1 MRNFLICLLL
11 TTSLLAKDEYYL
23 GEGMQV
29 QDLPLYLG
37 GYISLDYKSS
47 QTEDRYRINDVAFLA
62 YGNHK
67 KFSYVAEFEAK
78 EFYTKR
84 YTTEADSSTYN
95 SRVYAERVFLN
106 YTLNENYQLKIGK
119 YNSPVGLW
127 NLYPINVFRET
138 TSNPASTYIIY
149 PKYTT
154 GLLAS
159 YQSFGDGELSIDYM
173 LQHNEDVDHEYNNY
187 EIDKHYGFGVSYQV
201 DDYSAKINGGH
212 FHKVN
217 LGALED
223 ELYYVLLSAK
233 YETDTYQVLSELG
246 KQRSNDKVTTN
257 YAGYIQGLYR
267 YTQKHIAVMRVEAID
282 DRVNN
287 INEELIILGLTYR
300 PLYPVAIKYEYRFHS
315 QNKLNQSLISLSVL
329 F

>member
-1 MRNFLICLLL
+1 MRNFLIFLLL
-11 TTSLLAKDEYYL
+11 ATSLVAKEAYKL

-29 QDLPLYLG
+29 QELPLYLG

-47 QTEDRYRINDVAFLA
+47 QTEDRYRINDLALLA
-62 YGNHK
+62 YGNHN
-67 KFSYVAEFEAK
+67 KFSYVAELEAK

-84 YTTEADSSTYN
+84 YRTEADNSTYN
-95 SRVYAERVFLN
+95 GKLYVERVYIN
-106 YTLNENYQLKIGK
+106 YTFNENYQLQIGK

-138 TSNPASTYIIY
+138 TSSPASTFIIY

-159 YQSFGDGELSIDYM
+159 YQSFGDGELSIDLM

-187 EIDKHYGFGVSYQV
+187 EIDKHYGFGVSYQI
-201 DDYSAKINGGH
+201 DDYSVKLNGGH

-217 LGALED
+217 LGTLED
-223 ELYYVLLSAK
+223 ELYYVLVSAK

-267 YTQKHIAVMRVEAID
+267 LTQKYSGVVRVEAID
-282 DRVNN
+282 DRVNK
-287 INEELIILGLTYR
+287 INEELIIFGVTYR
-300 PLYPVAIKYEYRFHS
+300 PLYPVAIKGEYRFHS